1 MKDKVKKYSV
11 VRSVKHDG
19 HVYTVLIYAEC
30 VQTSKTKALLVQP
43 VYTTRDGQKIVSE
56 AGRGQLLSTQRPY
69 QRTRSLNIGWAIC
82 SDEDK
87 FDMDAGVE
95 LCKKR
100 FSRDP
105 ITTGCGR
112 FLTDDMVNAIIMNE
126 LDYIANN
133 FGKFYRRKSKKHG
146 KPKFYLEFPCDWFD
160 KKAPKCEKTGKNDT
174 QKCEEEPKPKFPV
187 RDGDI
192 LYKTSQSGRK
202 TTYICVKERLLDGV
216 YKIYWSASEFDDGKG
231 ILFCDYSV
239 AEPGL
244 EPEEGYLK
252 TSPQQHA
259 HALAII
265 RNEGH
270 LWSTVNKKFTRG
282 HVGVDVGCSE
292 DNK

>member
-11 VRSVKHDG
+11 VRSVKHEG
-19 HVYTVLIYAEC
+19 HVYTVLVYAEC
-30 VQTSKTKALLVQP
+30 VQTSKTRALLVQP
-43 VYTTRDGQKIVSE
+43 VFTTRDGQKIVSE

-69 QRTRSLNIGWAIC
+69 QRTRTLNIGWAIC

-133 FGKFYRRKSKKHG
+133 FGKFYRRKKTERRKLKTG
-146 KPKFYLEFPCDWFD
+146 VRLVCDWFEGVT
-160 KKAPKCEKTGKNDT
+160 PKCEKTDKNDSK
-174 QKCEEEPKPKFPV
+174 KCEEAPKPKFPV

-192 LYKTSQSGRK
+192 LYKTSPGGRK

-252 TSPQQHA
+252 TNHQQHA

-270 LWSTVNKKFTRG
+270 LWSTVNKKFARG